1 MTNVKAYSR
10 SKYAPNDNTVNACA
24 ILTLDELYRL
34 TICRKYKIASLF
46 MTPYHDTLYGWV
58 AFVVKYIMTYSFARS
73 LLAEMFIIKTYTL
86 QRNLIGKGVEPQQS
100 S

>member
-1 MTNVKAYSR
+1 MKISNQRVEEIINFIK
-10 SKYAPNDNTVNACA
+10 
-24 ILTLDELYRL
+24 LTSGDSSINFIPTRL
-34 TICRKYKIASLF
+34 IRQS
-46 MTPYHDTLYGWV
+46 TPYHDTLYGWV

-86 QRNLIGKGVEPQQS
+86 QRNRIGKGVEPQQS